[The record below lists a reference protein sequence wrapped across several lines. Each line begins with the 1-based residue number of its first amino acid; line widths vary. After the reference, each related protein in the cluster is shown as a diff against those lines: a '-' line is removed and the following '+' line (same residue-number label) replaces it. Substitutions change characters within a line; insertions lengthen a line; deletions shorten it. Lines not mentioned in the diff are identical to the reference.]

1 MSNFKVELKK
11 VVDDSYEVQIGKN
24 LIPELVKDLTGG
36 LAGNIHKFAV
46 ITDSTVEPLYGR
58 QICDRLNEAGAQA
71 ELFVFPAGEK
81 SKVRKTKEM
90 LEDAMLAK
98 GFRRDCCVVAV
109 GGGVVSDL
117 AGFVAGTFGRGV
129 PFVNYATTLLAAA
142 DASIGGKTATS
153 QTLPRSDHKYISS
166 FLGFAPADN
175 PQVLVLVVINNPQGI
190 YYGGTIAAP
199 VAKEIFENILPYL
212 DK

>member
-58 QICDRLNEAGAQA
+58 QICDKLNEAGAQA

-81 SKVRKTKEM
+81 SKVRQRKYWRTLCWQK
-90 LEDAMLAK
+90 D
-98 GFRRDCCVVAV
+98 
-109 GGGVVSDL
+109 
-117 AGFVAGTFGRGV
+117 FGE
-129 PFVNYATTLLAAA
+129 TAA
-142 DASIGGKTATS
+142 
-153 QTLPRSDHKYISS
+153 L
-166 FLGFAPADN
+166 
-175 PQVLVLVVINNPQGI
+175 
-190 YYGGTIAAP
+190 
-199 VAKEIFENILPYL
+199 
-212 DK
+212 